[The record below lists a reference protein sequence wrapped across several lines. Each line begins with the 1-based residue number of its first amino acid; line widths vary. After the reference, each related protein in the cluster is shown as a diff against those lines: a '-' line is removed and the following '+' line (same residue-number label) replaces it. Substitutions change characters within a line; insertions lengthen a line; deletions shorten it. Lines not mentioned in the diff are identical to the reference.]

1 LAALADTRR
10 SKLHEFYEAL
20 NRRDVT
26 TVIGVLGPDA
36 EWHGREEDL
45 SQAPVT
51 DYEGARRRLD
61 TMLDA
66 FDEHGTEM
74 FELAEVGPGHVLA
87 VVGHR
92 ARGRASGAVTER
104 IEFHLWTFDGE
115 KVLRLQEFTDR
126 DDALRAARP

>member
-1 LAALADTRR
+1 MAALADTRR
-10 SKLHEFYEAL
+10 AKLHEFYDAL

-26 TVIGVLGPDA
+26 AVIGVLGPDA

-66 FDEHGTEM
+66 FDGT
-74 FELAEVGPGHVLA
+74 AP
-87 VVGHR
+87 
-92 ARGRASGAVTER
+92 T
-104 IEFHLWTFDGE
+104 
-115 KVLRLQEFTDR
+115 
-126 DDALRAARP
+126 